1 MVTYIVLTTDEISKE
16 EYIKLTVQKVHQASV
31 GWSKG
36 TPIEAAGPPDADL
49 EVVYEGE
56 AALVDTAL
64 SEVHMPPR
72 QSKTPHYHG
81 PTSINAPLARRQSRE
96 LGSEKDDLT
105 RKLDKYEMDSNLLT
119 PVAGGPPALPQ

>member
-16 EYIKLTVQKVHQASV
+16 EYIKLTVQKVHQASL
-31 GWSKG
+31 GGSKA
-36 TPIEAAGPPDADL
+36 TPTESSWLPDDGEV

-56 AALVDTAL
+56 APLVDTAL

-72 QSKTPHYHG
+72 QSKTPHYTA
-81 PTSINAPLARRQSRE
+81 PTSINEAMARGQSRE

-105 RKLDKYEMDSNLLT
+105 RKLDKYEMDSN
-119 PVAGGPPALPQ
+119 